1 MQTDQVLIRQP
12 SFWLLRSLLGAA
24 MALPM
29 LVFYAIGALGPFLVA
44 DLQVPEHWLGY
55 LTMSAFG
62 LAALLSLGAGA
73 IVERLG
79 GRRALGLLFGCC
91 AAAYTLAGVFPGF
104 LGLVLALAV
113 CGVAQAL
120 ANPATNLLI
129 AEQFPVAERAAT
141 VGFKQ
146 AGVQVSALFAGLL
159 LPLLAQYLGWRVALV
174 LFAPLALLLGWTVLR
189 HLPGLPASARG
200 ASTTLRR
207 PSTGLAL
214 LMAVQCSVAIA
225 LSSFVTYLGV
235 FARAQEVP
243 AVLAGS
249 LVAVFGVM
257 GIVARVLLT
266 PLAARLRDESLMLGA
281 LCALAALAVFSLSR
295 ATPQAWIWLWV
306 GSIGMGL
313 TAVATN
319 AVAMSMVLRDRAF
332 GPPAASASLLS
343 VGFFAGFALGPPLFG
358 ALLRARGYGLV
369 LDTMV
374 VALLIGMLLCLWLR
388 AWRRAERR

>member
-91 AAAYTLAGVFPGF
+91 AAAYTLAGVLPGF

-266 PLAARLRDESLMLGA
+266 PLAARMRDESLMLGA
-281 LCALAALAVFSLSR
+281 LCTLAALAVFSLSR

-332 GPPAASASLLS
+332 GAPAASASLLS

-369 LDTMV
+369 LDTMI
-374 VALLIGMLLCLWLR
+374 VALLLGMLLCLWLR

>member
-1 MQTDQVLIRQP
+1 MQTDHVLTRQP
-12 SFWLLRSLLGAA
+12 STWLLRSLLGAA

-91 AAAYTLAGVFPGF
+91 AAAYTLAGILPGF

-174 LFAPLALLLGWTVLR
+174 LFAPLALLLGWTVWR
-189 HLPGLPASARG
+189 HLPGLPGRARG
-200 ASTTLRR
+200 ASTTLCR
-207 PSTGLAL
+207 PSAGLAL

-235 FARAQEVP
+235 FARAQGVP

-249 LVAVFGVM
+249 LGAVFGVM

-332 GPPAASASLLS
+332 GAPAASASLLS

-369 LDTMV
+369 LDTMI
-374 VALLIGMLLCLWLR
+374 VALLLGMLLCLWLR

>member
-1 MQTDQVLIRQP
+1 MQTDYALTTQP
-12 SFWLLRSLLGAA
+12 STWLLRSLLGAA

-29 LVFYAIGALGPFLVA
+29 LVFYAIGALGPLLVA

-91 AAAYTLAGVFPGF
+91 AVAYALAGVLPGF
-104 LGLVLALAV
+104 HGLVLALAV

-129 AEQFPVAERAAT
+129 AERLPMAERAAT

-159 LPLLAQYLGWRVALV
+159 LPLLAQGLGWRVALL

-189 HLPGLPASARG
+189 HLPGLPGSTRG
-200 ASTTLRR
+200 VSTTLGR
-207 PSTGLAL
+207 PSVGLAL

-235 FARAQEVP
+235 FAHAQGVP
-243 AVLAGS
+243 TVLAGS

-266 PLAARLRDESLMLGA
+266 PLAARMRDESLMLGA
-281 LCALAALAVFSLSR
+281 LCALAALAVFSLSL
-295 ATPQAWIWLWV
+295 ATPQAWAWLWV

-332 GPPAASASLLS
+332 GAPAASASLLS

-358 ALLRARGYGLV
+358 AMLRARGYSLV
-369 LDTMV
+369 LDTMI
-374 VALLIGMLLCLWLR
+374 VALLLGMLLCLWLR
-388 AWRRAERR
+388 AWRRADRR

>member
-1 MQTDQVLIRQP
+1 MQTENVLTSQP
-12 SFWLLRSLLGAA
+12 STWLLRSLLGAA

-91 AAAYTLAGVFPGF
+91 AAAYTLAGILPGF

-200 ASTTLRR
+200 ASPPLRR

-266 PLAARLRDESLMLGA
+266 PLAARMRDESLMLGA

-295 ATPQAWIWLWV
+295 ATPQAWIWLLV

-332 GPPAASASLLS
+332 GAPAASASLLS
-343 VGFFAGFALGPPLFG
+343 VGFFAGFALGPPMFG
-358 ALLRARGYGLV
+358 ALLRARGYGMV
-369 LDTMV
+369 LDTMI
-374 VALLIGMLLCLWLR
+374 VALLLGMLLCLWLR

>member
-1 MQTDQVLIRQP
+1 MQTDNVLTSQP
-12 SFWLLRSLLGAA
+12 STWLLRSLLGAA

-91 AAAYTLAGVFPGF
+91 AAAYTLAGILPGF

-129 AEQFPVAERAAT
+129 AEQFPVGERAAT

-200 ASTTLRR
+200 ASPPLRR

-266 PLAARLRDESLMLGA
+266 PLAARMRDESLMLGA

-332 GPPAASASLLS
+332 GAPAASASLLS
-343 VGFFAGFALGPPLFG
+343 VGFFAGFALGPPMFG

-369 LDTMV
+369 LDTMI
-374 VALLIGMLLCLWLR
+374 VALLLGMLLCLWLR

>member
-1 MQTDQVLIRQP
+1 MQTDNVLSSQP
-12 SFWLLRSLLGAA
+12 STWLLRSLLGAA

-91 AAAYTLAGVFPGF
+91 AAAYTLAGILPGF

-129 AEQFPVAERAAT
+129 DEQFPLGERAAT

-332 GPPAASASLLS
+332 GAPAASASLLS

-369 LDTMV
+369 LDTMI
-374 VALLIGMLLCLWLR
+374 VALLLGMLLCLWLR

>member
-1 MQTDQVLIRQP
+1 MQTDHVLTSQP
-12 SFWLLRSLLGAA
+12 STWLLRSLLGAA

-91 AAAYTLAGVFPGF
+91 AAAYTLAGVLPGF

-189 HLPGLPASARG
+189 HLPSLPASARG

-235 FARAQEVP
+235 FARAQGVP

-266 PLAARLRDESLMLGA
+266 PLAARMRDESLMLGA
-281 LCALAALAVFSLSR
+281 LCTLAALAVFSLSR

-332 GPPAASASLLS
+332 GVPAASASLLS
-343 VGFFAGFALGPPLFG
+343 VGFFAGFALGPPMFG

-369 LDTMV
+369 LDTMI
-374 VALLIGMLLCLWLR
+374 VALLLGMLLCLWLR

>member
-1 MQTDQVLIRQP
+1 MQTDNVLSSQP
-12 SFWLLRSLLGAA
+12 STWLLRSLLGAA

-29 LVFYAIGALGPFLVA
+29 LVFYAIGALGPFLVT

-91 AAAYTLAGVFPGF
+91 AAAYTLAGILPGF

-174 LFAPLALLLGWTVLR
+174 LFAPLASLLGWTVLR

-332 GPPAASASLLS
+332 GAPAASASLLS

-369 LDTMV
+369 LDTMI
-374 VALLIGMLLCLWLR
+374 VALLLGMVLCLWLR

>member
-1 MQTDQVLIRQP
+1 MQTDHVLTSQP
-12 SFWLLRSLLGAA
+12 STWLLRSLLGAA

-91 AAAYTLAGVFPGF
+91 AVAYTLAGVLPGF

-189 HLPGLPASARG
+189 HLPSLPASSRG

-266 PLAARLRDESLMLGA
+266 PLAARMRDESLMLGA
-281 LCALAALAVFSLSR
+281 LCTLAALAVFSLSR

-332 GPPAASASLLS
+332 GVPAASASLLS
-343 VGFFAGFALGPPLFG
+343 VGFFAGFALGPPMFG

-369 LDTMV
+369 LDTMI
-374 VALLIGMLLCLWLR
+374 VALLLGMLLCLWLR

>member
-1 MQTDQVLIRQP
+1 MQTDNVLSSQP
-12 SFWLLRSLLGAA
+12 STWLLRSLLGAA

-91 AAAYTLAGVFPGF
+91 AAAYTLAGILPGF

-332 GPPAASASLLS
+332 GAPAASASLLS

-369 LDTMV
+369 LDTMI
-374 VALLIGMLLCLWLR
+374 VALLLGMLLCLWLR

>member
-1 MQTDQVLIRQP
+1 MQTDHVLTRQP
-12 SFWLLRSLLGAA
+12 STWLLRSLLGAA

-91 AAAYTLAGVFPGF
+91 AAAYTLAGVLPGF

-189 HLPGLPASARG
+189 HLPSLPASARG

-235 FARAQEVP
+235 FARAQGVP

-332 GPPAASASLLS
+332 GAPAASASLLS

-369 LDTMV
+369 LDTMI
-374 VALLIGMLLCLWLR
+374 VALLLGMLLCLWLR

>member
-1 MQTDQVLIRQP
+1 MQTDHVLTSQ
-12 SFWLLRSLLGAA
+12 SSTWLLRSLLGAA

-73 IVERLG
+73 IVQRLG

-91 AAAYTLAGVFPGF
+91 AVAYTLAGVLPGF

-174 LFAPLALLLGWTVLR
+174 LFAPLALLLGWTALR
-189 HLPGLPASARG
+189 HLPRLPGSARG

-207 PSTGLAL
+207 PSAGLAL

-319 AVAMSMVLRDRAF
+319 AVAMSMVLRDHAF
-332 GPPAASASLLS
+332 GAPAASASLLS

-369 LDTMV
+369 LDTMI
-374 VALLIGMLLCLWLR
+374 VALLLGMLLCLWLR

>member
-1 MQTDQVLIRQP
+1 MKAP
-12 SFWLLRSLLGAA
+12 
-24 MALPM
+24 
-29 LVFYAIGALGPFLVA
+29 VA
-44 DLQVPEHWLGY
+44 GWLGTVA
-55 LTMSAFG
+55 LTQGSSTLTSTWA
-62 LAALLSLGAGA
+62 
-73 IVERLG
+73 
-79 GRRALGLLFGCC
+79 RA
-91 AAAYTLAGVFPGF
+91 
-104 LGLVLALAV
+104 VLAKLVNNTPNSNPLA
-113 CGVAQAL
+113 L
-120 ANPATNLLI
+120 RKPTNLLI

-189 HLPGLPASARG
+189 HLPSLPASARG

-266 PLAARLRDESLMLGA
+266 PLAARMRDESLMLGA
-281 LCALAALAVFSLSR
+281 LCTLAALAVFSLSR

-332 GPPAASASLLS
+332 GVPAASASLLS
-343 VGFFAGFALGPPLFG
+343 VGFFAGFALGPPMFG

-369 LDTMV
+369 LDTMI
-374 VALLIGMLLCLWLR
+374 VALLLGMLLCLWLR

>member
-1 MQTDQVLIRQP
+1 MQTDYVLTSQSSI
-12 SFWLLRSLLGAA
+12 WLLRSLLGAA

-91 AAAYTLAGVFPGF
+91 AAAYTLVGVLPGF

-174 LFAPLALLLGWTVLR
+174 LFAPLALLLGWTALR
-189 HLPGLPASARG
+189 HLPRLPGSARG

-207 PSTGLAL
+207 PSAGLAL

-332 GPPAASASLLS
+332 GAPAASASLLS

-369 LDTMV
+369 LDTMIV
-374 VALLIGMLLCLWLR
+374 VLLSGMLLCLWLR

>member
-1 MQTDQVLIRQP
+1 MQTDNVLTSQP
-12 SFWLLRSLLGAA
+12 STWLLRSLLGAA

-62 LAALLSLGAGA
+62 LAALLSLAAGA

-91 AAAYTLAGVFPGF
+91 AAAYNLAGILPGF

-200 ASTTLRR
+200 ASPPLRR

-266 PLAARLRDESLMLGA
+266 PLAARMRDESLMLGA

-332 GPPAASASLLS
+332 GAPAASASLLS
-343 VGFFAGFALGPPLFG
+343 VGFFAGFALGPPMFG

-369 LDTMV
+369 LDTMI
-374 VALLIGMLLCLWLR
+374 VALLLGMLLCLWLR
-388 AWRRAERR
+388 AWHRAERR

>member
-1 MQTDQVLIRQP
+1 VQTDNVLSSQP
-12 SFWLLRSLLGAA
+12 STWLLRSLLGAA

-29 LVFYAIGALGPFLVA
+29 LVFYAIGALGPFLVT

-91 AAAYTLAGVFPGF
+91 AAAYTLAGILPGF

-174 LFAPLALLLGWTVLR
+174 LFAPLASLLGWTVLR

-243 AVLAGS
+243 AMLAGS

-332 GPPAASASLLS
+332 GAPAASASLLS

-369 LDTMV
+369 LDTMI
-374 VALLIGMLLCLWLR
+374 VALLLGMLLCLWLR